1 MVKKRY
7 HLSSN
12 LLSSPYPMESQI
24 SAENMMECLKVMGLD
39 QQRRERYFSSVLEN
53 DDDDSSEMLVAHESA
68 EQSSAGSEEDT
79 SALESL
85 PTHSESSLSP
95 PIPSYLTYCDL
106 FSEGDCVLS
115 DVDEAALTRELAEE
129 DILDILDT
137 MRSKHHEKNLWKT
150 HC

>member
-1 MVKKRY
+1 MKEQEIRLKA
-7 HLSSN
+7 N
-12 LLSSPYPMESQI
+12 LKVWKYDQEEI
-24 SAENMMECLKVMGLD
+24 SAESMLECLKAMGLD
-39 QQRRERYFSSVLEN
+39 QLKKERYFSSFLEN
-53 DDDDSSEMLVAHESA
+53 EDDDSNEILVAHESA

-79 SALESL
+79 SPESL
-85 PTHSESSLSP
+85 PTHSESSFSP

-129 DILDILDT
+129 DILDVLDT
-137 MRSKHHEKNLWKT
+137 MQSKHYEKNLWRT